1 MIKFNMALMKEAKS
15 LFPDATDLHEMMRT
29 GNRKSLDYVQMK
41 IGFMIDEDDIIRA
54 FRNKKETKLLDMAK
68 RAKAIRELYQ
78 KMFFVMEAHDNKTME
93 KMDMQDCM

>member
-1 MIKFNMALMKEAKS
+1 MIKFNLALMKEAKV

-29 GNRKSLDYVQMK
+29 GNRKALDYVQMK

-54 FRNKKETKLLDMAK
+54 FRNKKETKLLEMAK

-78 KMFFVMEAHDNKTME
+78 KMFFAMESQDNKTME
-93 KMDMQDCM
+93 KLEIQDCM